1 MIMLEVCVDET
12 SGLDACLSTNVAR
25 VELCSALSVGGL
37 TPSAGFINLAAKSP
51 IDVHVL
57 IRPRAGNFY
66 FNEHEVALMC
76 SDVEFAVDAGVNGV
90 VIGAA
95 NEDGTLNVD
104 ALQQLSKTAGSTH
117 VTLNRIIDTVANPF
131 DAMEQVIDLGFSTIL
146 SSGSSPSAQEGV
158 RMLAE
163 LNNQANDRIQIM
175 AGAGLTPSAIA
186 PIHKKTGITA
196 FHSSCSQPQTT
207 QMESIRLGFDTAQS
221 RTTNAKLIKLYQVA
235 LESINTS

>member
-1 MIMLEVCVDET
+1 MTMLEVCIDDAC
-12 SGLDACLSTNVAR
+12 GLDTCLSANVVQ

-37 TPSAGFINLAAKSP
+37 TPSAGFISLAAKSP

-57 IRPRAGNFY
+57 IRPRVGNFH
-66 FNEHEVALMC
+66 FNAQEVALMC

-95 NEDGTLNVD
+95 NNDGTLNID
-104 ALQQLSKTAGSTH
+104 ALQKLSKAAGSAR
-117 VTLNRIIDTVANPF
+117 VILNRIIDTVENPF

-146 SSGSSPSAQEGV
+146 SSGGKPSAQEGV
-158 RMLAE
+158 KVLTK
-163 LNNQANDRIQIM
+163 LNNQANNRIQIM

-196 FHSSCSQPQTT
+196 FHSSCSQPKTT
-207 QMESIRLGFDTAQS
+207 QTESIRLGFDTAQC
-221 RTTNAKLIKLYQVA
+221 RTTNAEIIKQYQAA
-235 LESINTS
+235 LELVNNS